1 MNKLIAVLLIAA
13 AVVFSADARYVRKL
27 KEPDFFIPEQDK
39 MHKPEKLPKI
49 VVLKPKAK
57 VKEKK
62 FTKIPEYKTKYN
74 KYIASLAVF
83 ANTKT
88 MPDNSEVQNDLAK
101 METGEVFEVTEE
113 VSQEITAKE
122 QKEFYTLAA
131 KILND

>member
-1 MNKLIAVLLIAA
+1 MNKLIMVLLIAA
-13 AVVFSADARYVRKL
+13 AAVFSADARYVRKL

-57 VKEKK
+57 VKEEK
-62 FTKIPEYKTKYN
+62 FTKVPEYKNKYN

-83 ANTKT
+83 TNTKT
-88 MPDNSEVQNDLAK
+88 IPENKELTDDLAK
-101 METGEVFEVTEE
+101 METGEVFEITEE
-113 VSQEITAKE
+113 VSQEITTKE

>member
-1 MNKLIAVLLIAA
+1 MKKAILVLLFLAA
-13 AVVFSADARYVRKL
+13 AVFSADARYVRKL

-49 VVLKPKAK
+49 VVLKPQKK
-57 VKEKK
+57 VKEEK
-62 FTKIPEYKTKYN
+62 FTKIPEYKLKYN
-74 KYIASLAVF
+74 KYIANLAVF

-88 MPDNSEVQNDLAK
+88 MPDAADVQADLAK
-101 METGEVFEVTEE
+101 MESGEVFEVTEE
-113 VSQEITAKE
+113 PAQEITAKE